1 MQLSYFAAFEFLN
14 FWIFEFLNFWCW
26 HVVLDDSKNLFKNL
40 TTIFAVFCSKVE
52 LSTDKHKFYDME
64 RGVYHK
70 VGKFMATGI
79 QRKLLPPL
87 LLVYSHDGRIYHQ
100 EVLNLAA
107 PDFLFWENQLAL
119 PQLNRFL
126 SAERGCLLAHLFS
139 LALFWT
145 HQWTQIVCMQII
157 LKPVPTLMKINLPT
171 CTRLSI
177 QTIMGATAI
186 GVLQRSEFYFKFS
199 MNKS

>member
-1 MQLSYFAAFEFLN
+1 MQLSYFCSFWIFKFLN
-14 FWIFEFLNFWCW
+14 FWIFEFLDFWCW
-26 HVVLDDSKNLFKNL
+26 HVVLDDSKTSSKTRLLFL
-40 TTIFAVFCSKVE
+40 QFFAVKWSSQLLNTSSITWKGECILRLVNLWQLEYK
-52 LSTDKHKFYDME
+52 
-64 RGVYHK
+64 
-70 VGKFMATGI
+70 
-79 QRKLLPPL
+79 RKLLPPL
-87 LLVYSHDGRIYHQ
+87 LLVYSYDGRIYHQ
-100 EVLNLAA
+100 EVLNLTA

-171 CTRLSI
+171 YTKLSIRI
-177 QTIMGATAI
+177 QTIMGTTAI
-186 GVLQRSEFYFKFS
+186 GVLFQILNE
-199 MNKS
+199 